1 MDDVYKLREYGKQ
14 TAVVFQ
20 TSSLMNQN
28 DVERL
33 RGDLL
38 RMVEEQKRT
47 RMILDFAQVQ
57 FLSSQVIGLLLSLHK
72 RLAAAKATD
81 PGAELVL
88 CGLRPQLIDLLKI
101 TRLDRLLTIKPT
113 RKDAVVERS

>member
-38 RMVEEQKRT
+38 RMVEEQKP
-47 RMILDFAQVQ
+47 AY
-57 FLSSQVIGLLLSLHK
+57 
-72 RLAAAKATD
+72 RL
-81 PGAELVL
+81 PF
-88 CGLRPQLIDLLKI
+88 
-101 TRLDRLLTIKPT
+101 
-113 RKDAVVERS
+113 

>member
-20 TSSLMNQN
+20 TSSLMNQK

-33 RGDLL
+33 KDDLL
-38 RMVEEQKRT
+38 RMVDEQKRT
-47 RMILDFAQVQ
+47 QMILDFEPVQ
-57 FLSSQVIGLLLSLHK
+57 FISSQLIGTLLSLHK
-72 RLAAAKATD
+72 RIAAAKAAD
-81 PGAELVL
+81 PGAQLVL
-88 CGLRPQLIDLLKI
+88 CGLRPQLVELLKI

-113 RKDAVVERS
+113 RKDAVAG

>member
-1 MDDVYKLREYGKQ
+1 MDDVYKVREYGKQ

-20 TSSLMNQN
+20 TPSLMNQN

-38 RMVEEQKRT
+38 RMVDDQKRT
-47 RMILDFAQVQ
+47 RMILDFEQVQ
-57 FLSSQVIGLLLSLHK
+57 FLSSQVIGMLLSLHK
-72 RLAAAKATD
+72 RIAAAKSAD
-81 PGAELVL
+81 PGAQLVL
-88 CGLRPQLIDLLKI
+88 CGLRPELLELLKI

-113 RKDAVVERS
+113 RKDTIVERT

>member
-28 DVERL
+28 DVERVK
-33 RGDLL
+33 GDLL
-38 RMVEEQKRT
+38 RMVDGEKRT
-47 RMILDFAQVQ
+47 RLILDFEPVQ
-57 FLSSQVIGLLLSLHK
+57 FISSQLIGVLLSLHK
-72 RLAAAKATD
+72 RVTASKSAD
-81 PGAELVL
+81 PGAQLVL
-88 CGLRPQLIDLLKI
+88 CGLCPQLLELLKI

-113 RKDAVVERS
+113 RRDAIVERT